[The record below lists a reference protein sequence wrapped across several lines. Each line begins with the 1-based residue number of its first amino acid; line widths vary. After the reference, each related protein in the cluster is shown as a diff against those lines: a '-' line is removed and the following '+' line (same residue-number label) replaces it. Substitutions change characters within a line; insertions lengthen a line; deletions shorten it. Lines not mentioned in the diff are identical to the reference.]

1 MDAIKVSQIADEIE
15 AKIKLLEKGRD
26 GLEERAINKADALG
40 AYRKG
45 IEIATITLRAE
56 GVPVTL
62 IKDLA
67 RGACSEQERNMDLAE
82 SMYKIQITKLDSIKA
97 ELNGKQSVFSKME
110 VRAV

>member
-1 MDAIKVSQIADEIE
+1 MDAMKTVRIADEIE
-15 AKIKLLEKGRD
+15 AKIKLLEAGRD
-26 GLEERAINKADALG
+26 GLKERAINKADTLG

-45 IEIATITLRAE
+45 MEIATITLRAE
-56 GVPVTL
+56 GTPATL

-82 SMYKIQITKLDSIKA
+82 SMYKIQITKIDSIKA
-97 ELNGKQSVFSKME
+97 ELNGKQSIFSKME